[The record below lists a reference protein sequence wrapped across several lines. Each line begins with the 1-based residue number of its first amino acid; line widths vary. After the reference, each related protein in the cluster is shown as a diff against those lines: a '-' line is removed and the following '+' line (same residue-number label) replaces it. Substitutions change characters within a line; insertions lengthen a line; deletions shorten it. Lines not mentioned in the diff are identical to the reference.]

1 MYRVTWQPAV
11 SVRVLWPKGKQL
23 LSIWLKI
30 FMKQFIISSLR
41 EIVIATHSMPVINPR
56 DKLSVVDGQ
65 CCITHSTPDTHKSF

>member
-1 MYRVTWQPAV
+1 MQARVYIYTTFNHLHSIYRVTWQPAV

-41 EIVIATHSMPVINPR
+41 EIEIATHSMPVINPR
-56 DKLSVVDGQ
+56 DKLSVVD
-65 CCITHSTPDTHKSF
+65 